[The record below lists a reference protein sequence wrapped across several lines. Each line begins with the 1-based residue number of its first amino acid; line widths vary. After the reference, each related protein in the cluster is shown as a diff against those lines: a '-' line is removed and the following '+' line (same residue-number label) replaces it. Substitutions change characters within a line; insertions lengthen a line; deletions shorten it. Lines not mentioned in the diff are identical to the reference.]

1 MGLKF
6 VARRFLPLMIVL
18 LTLLSGCVKYDVRVN
33 FKDQH
38 HGEIVQT
45 IILGQRLTTLNKEES
60 EQWLDSIEQ
69 RAKLLGGSAKRFS
82 PEEVSVTIPF
92 NSSRDLTK
100 KFNQFFNPTSNSVT
114 SIAQSENSELLQLE
128 SKMITRQ
135 SNLIF
140 FERNYINLNVDL
152 RALGVLSNQGNVI
165 VSPGSLIDLE
175 FTLLTPWPAKPLVT
189 SNAEVTPVANQL
201 IWHLQPG
208 KINTLEA
215 VFWLPSYLGIGTGI
229 IVVLMLLGYLLK
241 YKRFPGVNQPI
252 NTV

>member
-1 MGLKF
+1 MRF
-6 VARRFLPLMIVL
+6 VAKRFLPLIFVL
-18 LTLLSGCVKYDVRVN
+18 LTLLGGCVKYDVRVN

-45 IILGQRLTTLNKEES
+45 IILGQRLTTLNQAES
-60 EQWLDSIEQ
+60 EQWLESIEQ
-69 RAKLLGGSAKRFS
+69 RAKLLGGVAKRFS

-100 KFNQFFNPTSNSVT
+100 KFNQFFNPTSNSAA
-114 SIAQSENSELLQLE
+114 SIAQSENAELLQLE
-128 SKMITRQ
+128 SKMTTRQ
-135 SNLIF
+135 SNLLF

-175 FTLLTPWPAKPLVT
+175 FTLITPWPAKPLVT
-189 SNAEVTPVANQL
+189 SNANVTPVGNQL

-208 KINTLEA
+208 QINTLEA

-229 IVVLMLLGYLLK
+229 IIILMLLGYLIK
-241 YKRFPGVNQPI
+241 YKRLPGVNQPVK
-252 NTV
+252 TA

>member
-1 MGLKF
+1 MKF
-6 VARRFLPLMIVL
+6 FAKRFLPLIFVL
-18 LTLLSGCVKYDVRVN
+18 LTLLSGCVKYDVRVD

-45 IILGQRLTTLNKEES
+45 IILGQRLTTLNQAEAA
-60 EQWLDSIEQ
+60 QWLDSIEQ
-69 RAKLLGGSAKRFS
+69 RAKLLGGTTRRFS

-100 KFNQFFNPTSNSVT
+100 KFNQFFNPTSQSAA

-135 SNLIF
+135 SNWIF
-140 FERNYINLNVDL
+140 FERNYLNLNVDL
-152 RALGVLSNQGNVI
+152 RALGVLSNQGNII

-175 FTLLTPWPAKPLVT
+175 FSIKTPWGAKPLIT
-189 SNAEVTPVANQL
+189 NNAEVTPVGNQL

-208 KINTLEA
+208 QINVLEA

-229 IVVLMLLGYLLK
+229 IILLMLLGYFLK
-241 YKRFPGVNQPI
+241 YKRFPGVNQSMK
-252 NTV
+252 TA

>member
-1 MGLKF
+1 MTLKF

-100 KFNQFFNPTSNSVT
+100 KFNQFFNPTSNSAT
-114 SIAQSENSELLQLE
+114 SIAQGENSELLQLE

-175 FTLLTPWPAKPLVT
+175 FSLKTPWAAKPLIT
-189 SNAEVTPVANQL
+189 SNAEVTPVGNQL

-229 IVVLMLLGYLLK
+229 IIVLMLLGYLFK
-241 YKRFPGVNQPI
+241 YKRFPGVIGTLP
-252 NTV
+252 